1 MSQIPDIGQSD
12 PDRVDI
18 FFKEFRTPTGYPF
31 WEQDKRSQKLDERI
45 RNAGLSLADKI
56 KVFKMLSPSANLTDV
71 REELRMER
79 LILSISLAD
88 LPRFKFALEYDGDY
102 KDMVEY
108 IFHDIDKSKYQKR
121 IIEHFRKGG
130 QQIGIK
136 VLTDVDD
143 TMYANLIDARYP
155 KKSPDPHP
163 YPGVLEFYD
172 ALKRE
177 PFALTSIPITALSAR
192 PGILNIEEGSLR
204 GLVKLSGGRLCPST
218 LSGEI
223 VSSLAGTIGTLV
235 RNKLGINSLDREEDE
250 IGFVK
255 FKNFLSFSEVYPEYS
270 YVFVGDSGQA
280 DALTA
285 RLMVA
290 EDLDLPKE
298 TPRAITTFIH
308 DIRESLSD
316 ERAASS
322 SFRSLPPD
330 ILVSKT
336 SKTGRGVI
344 VFRNYIEA
352 ALVAHIHS
360 ETLDNLITLDGL
372 ARITRSALEQFQ
384 KIDSQN
390 HNKEAFGKK
399 LREQYREDAESSYK
413 LLTLSQS
420 RSATLEEHV
429 SVIRRILDEEF

>member
-1 MSQIPDIGQSD
+1 MPDIGQSD
-12 PDRVDI
+12 PNRVDR
-18 FFKEFRTPTGYPF
+18 FFKEFKKPTWYPF
-31 WEQDKRSQKLDERI
+31 WQQDKRSQKLDERI

-56 KVFKMLSPSANLTDV
+56 AVFKKLSPSLSPTGD

-79 LILSISLAD
+79 LILSISPAD
-88 LPRFKFALEYDGDY
+88 LSRFKFALEYDGDY

-108 IFHDIDKSKYQKR
+108 VFHDIDKSEYQKR
-121 IIEHFRKGG
+121 IIQHFRQGG

-136 VLTDVDD
+136 VLSDVDD
-143 TMYANLIDARYP
+143 TMYASLIDARYP
-155 KKSPDPHP
+155 KKSPDTHP

-177 PFALTSIPITALSAR
+177 PFALISIPITALSAR
-192 PGILNIEEGSLR
+192 PGILNREEGTLKK
-204 GLVKLSGGRLCPST
+204 LVKLSRDRLCPSV

-223 VSSLAGTIGTLV
+223 VSSVAGTIGTLA
-235 RNKLGINSLDREEDE
+235 RNKLGINSLDPAEDK

-255 FKNFLSFSEVYPEYS
+255 FENFLSFSEVYPEYG

-298 TPRAITTFIH
+298 RPRAVTTFIH
-308 DIRESLSD
+308 DIRETVND
-316 ERAASS
+316 ERAVSS
-322 SFRSLPPD
+322 SFRSLPPE
-330 ILVSKT
+330 ILVSRI

-352 ALVAHIHS
+352 ALIAHIHS
-360 ETLDNLITLDGL
+360 ETLGNLITSDGL
-372 ARITRSALEQFQ
+372 ARVTRSALEQFQ
-384 KIDSQN
+384 IVFQGKEDSGGN
-390 HNKEAFGKK
+390 
-399 LREQYREDAESSYK
+399 LREQYRQDAESSYE

-420 RSATLEEHV
+420 KSATLEEDV
-429 SVIRRILDEEF
+429 SVIRRILDEGF